1 MKRPFIDAET
11 KSFLFRSKAIISTDL
26 GKPRAYRNKNEDDSV
41 RLAYPWGL
49 YLITACLLLSAC
61 GQKGDLYIPTDSQSE
76 SGQQAEETHD
86 ETSPV
91 KAE

>member
-1 MKRPFIDAET
+1 M
-11 KSFLFRSKAIISTDL
+11 
-26 GKPRAYRNKNEDDSV
+26 

-61 GQKGDLYIPTDSQSE
+61 GQKGDLYIPTDSQAE

>member
-1 MKRPFIDAET
+1 M
-11 KSFLFRSKAIISTDL
+11 L
-26 GKPRAYRNKNEDDSV
+26 
-41 RLAYPWGL
+41 LAYPWGL

-61 GQKGDLYIPTDSQSE
+61 GQKGDLYIPTDSQAE